1 MNNLKIEI
9 ILKSDI
15 DLSQLL
21 DIIQNFRKDIEEE
34 IESYGCVSIISD
46 EDIICSYQMEEE

>member
-9 ILKSDI
+9 LLKSDI

-21 DIIQNFRKDIEEE
+21 DIIQNFRKDIEQE
-34 IESYGCVSIISD
+34 IEDYDCVSIISD